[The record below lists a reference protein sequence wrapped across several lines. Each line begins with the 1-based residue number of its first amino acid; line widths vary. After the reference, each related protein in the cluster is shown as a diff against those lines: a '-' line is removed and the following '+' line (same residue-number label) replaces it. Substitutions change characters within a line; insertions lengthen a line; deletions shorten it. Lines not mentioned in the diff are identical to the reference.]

1 MFAKNRILGVTG
13 SKINTAPRE
22 SNNGFMTVPKQVNAG
37 YMSVSGGAEATSKSL
52 GIYWN
57 TNFQYYMTGLLPA
70 TPDMTDTSSISLMY
84 RDMYLYDSVAG
95 CAVDIQST
103 FPFSD
108 WELRGLED
116 DDLDI
121 FNKALDRLNIQIML
135 PEISIAI
142 LTDGF
147 FAGSLIFDQV
157 KKQFMDILI
166 HDALQCSILPSPFNN
181 IDPLITVHTS
191 GMTQQFLQNRTRYTD
206 AYLNQM
212 PASVISMIKQGTFD
226 LDPLTTLFIG
236 RKKLSDRA
244 YVSYLQRLLPMY
256 LIEKVMFQGTL
267 VEAQRR
273 QRATTHI
280 TVGDDLWTP
289 TKDEML
295 SIAQQFQL
303 SENDPLGAWIV
314 TRNSIQT
321 NDIRPG
327 GDFWK
332 WTDMTDSLRQMK
344 LQALGISDAFLS
356 GDACLT
362 GDTLIPSRN
371 GLRRIDSF
379 GESTNTKWHEMS
391 LRMDSRLGYQNSTHW
406 RYSGIKPTYKVVTAS
421 GNEIKATGNHQVLV
435 FTNGEFVWKRTDKLC
450 VGDLLCLSTRT
461 MTSSSNA
468 KLPEKPLP
476 RTRKQRSLVDKN
488 GQKRGISLS
497 SHNYIDHDIKVPRYV
512 NSAFAQ
518 WLAMFIS
525 EGWAIDKDKAT
536 VEGGAKG
543 VGFSNTDK
551 KLINRFAELTKKLFG
566 LNSTI
571 THKDKDTQ
579 SGQFNFNKDVYNVLV
594 YSRQLVD
601 WLDSI
606 GCCVKSTKDLGD
618 SPAKFKVIPDCIL
631 QSSAKVWKDFLA
643 VYAECDGTYV
653 KDYTI
658 TWLSASPV
666 IIHQLHCMLMALGYQ
681 VLKRETSVS
690 ISHEDS
696 VNFVK
701 DVIFIGQKKFNHK
714 ANSVKYSKLFGL
726 PLSHWKS
733 VLNEAKVKF
742 DRHGCYYLT
751 KDRHV
756 ICHSRNSNNF
766 GFGHDTIRLNYDRYK
781 EGQYNEFLNLIK
793 MIDKDEYN
801 KLVFAL
807 KQRYFI
813 TPIVSISDNGKQKV
827 YDLAMENDPSFIA
840 NGIVVHNS
848 YASSESAYS
857 TFVET
862 VESYREHLTNK
873 IFYSKLFPLIAVIND
888 LYVNPQGAQ
897 ADSNISGFL
906 SDLSNKQNLK
916 IPKLHWHKELEAHE
930 DESQFEVLQTLSDMG
945 VPIALKTWIAASGF
959 DSQALLRDLADD
971 KALKE
976 KFDKYKASPEPN
988 EEDAEI
994 YSAFAGVK
1002 DPRTGKNYQEGV
1014 PPRLTSSSL
1023 NKGPSYSK
1031 RLSSRLVNMEPSDTY
1046 TVDTKGRRH
1055 PSLHPNIDKRK
1066 EDEMILAIARKMK
1079 ADLNYRHQI
1088 KARNKKLGK
1097 QKLPGFL

>member
-22 SNNGFMTVPKQVNAG
+22 NNNGFMTVPKQVNAG

-70 TPDMTDTSSISLMY
+70 TPDMVDTSSISLMY

-191 GMTQQFLQNRTRYTD
+191 GMTQEFLQNRTRYTD
-206 AYLNQM
+206 AYLKQM
-212 PASVISMIKQGTFD
+212 PASVINMIKQGTFD

-356 GDACLT
+356 GDA
-362 GDTLIPSRN
+362 
-371 GLRRIDSF
+371 SF
-379 GESTNTKWHEMS
+379 
-391 LRMDSRLGYQNSTHW
+391 
-406 RYSGIKPTYKVVTAS
+406 
-421 GNEIKATGNHQVLV
+421 
-435 FTNGEFVWKRTDKLC
+435 
-450 VGDLLCLSTRT
+450 
-461 MTSSSNA
+461 
-468 KLPEKPLP
+468 
-476 RTRKQRSLVDKN
+476 
-488 GQKRGISLS
+488 
-497 SHNYIDHDIKVPRYV
+497 
-512 NSAFAQ
+512 
-518 WLAMFIS
+518 
-525 EGWAIDKDKAT
+525 
-536 VEGGAKG
+536 
-543 VGFSNTDK
+543 
-551 KLINRFAELTKKLFG
+551 
-566 LNSTI
+566 
-571 THKDKDTQ
+571 
-579 SGQFNFNKDVYNVLV
+579 
-594 YSRQLVD
+594 
-601 WLDSI
+601 
-606 GCCVKSTKDLGD
+606 
-618 SPAKFKVIPDCIL
+618 
-631 QSSAKVWKDFLA
+631 
-643 VYAECDGTYV
+643 
-653 KDYTI
+653 
-658 TWLSASPV
+658 
-666 IIHQLHCMLMALGYQ
+666 
-681 VLKRETSVS
+681 
-690 ISHEDS
+690 
-696 VNFVK
+696 
-701 DVIFIGQKKFNHK
+701 
-714 ANSVKYSKLFGL
+714 
-726 PLSHWKS
+726 
-733 VLNEAKVKF
+733 
-742 DRHGCYYLT
+742 
-751 KDRHV
+751 
-756 ICHSRNSNNF
+756 
-766 GFGHDTIRLNYDRYK
+766 
-781 EGQYNEFLNLIK
+781 
-793 MIDKDEYN
+793 
-801 KLVFAL
+801 
-807 KQRYFI
+807 
-813 TPIVSISDNGKQKV
+813 
-827 YDLAMENDPSFIA
+827 
-840 NGIVVHNS
+840 
-848 YASSESAYS
+848 ASSESAYS

-897 ADSNISGFL
+897 ANSNISGFL
-906 SDLSNKQNLK
+906 SNLSNKQNLK

-988 EEDAEI
+988 EEDDEI

-1002 DPRTGKNYQEGV
+1002 DPRTGKNYREGV

-1046 TVDTKGRRH
+1046 NVDTKGRRH